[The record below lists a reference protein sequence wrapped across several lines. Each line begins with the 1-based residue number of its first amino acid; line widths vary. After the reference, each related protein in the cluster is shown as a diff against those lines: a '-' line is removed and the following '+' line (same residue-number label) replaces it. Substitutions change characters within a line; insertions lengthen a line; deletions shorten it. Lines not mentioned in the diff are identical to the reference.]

1 MGLDMIDLTTPL
13 GSFLVNVAVGTVAGG
28 VTNAVAVWMLFHPYE
43 RRFGLQGA
51 IPKNKE
57 RLAKSIGRVVGE
69 RLLTPGDIGDALQKD
84 GLRETVDAKL
94 AEFVARLLERE
105 WPSLRELLPDS
116 VLPDVERALNVL
128 GPQLAKVLAAH
139 ADTPAFE
146 EQVLAFV
153 QRAREEL
160 APLELGLL
168 LTPERRAELAAQA
181 ALLATELLEE
191 GRTQEGRPMRAKL
204 GDFLFKV
211 AGTERTQH
219 FVERAVGDA
228 LQRAETR
235 TWGEVLA
242 PLRDHVVAGWIV
254 DAARSARA
262 RELGTE
268 AAANAGRALLDK
280 PVGQLSRF
288 LPEDASVSLAH
299 RAAPVLWAWL
309 MQQIPGWVATL
320 DVHGVVE
327 RKVLGFSTHRME
339 ELVRNVTQKE
349 LNLIV
354 RLGYVLGAF
363 IGMVTWVVGR
373 MMQ

>member
-1 MGLDMIDLTTPL
+1 MIDLTTPL
-13 GSFLVNVAVGTVAGG
+13 GSFIVNVVVGTVAGG
-28 VTNAVAVWMLFHPYE
+28 VTNAVAVWMLFHPYD
-43 RRFGLQGA
+43 RKFGLHGA
-51 IPKNKE
+51 IPKNKA

-69 RLLTPGDIGDALQKD
+69 RLLTPEDIGGALQKD

-94 AEFVARLLERE
+94 AEFVARLLERDL
-105 WPSLRELLPDS
+105 PSLRTLLPDA
-116 VLPDVERALNVL
+116 VLPDVERAFDVL
-128 GPQLAKVLAAH
+128 GPQLTSLLAAH
-139 ADTPAFE
+139 TETPDFE
-146 EQVLAFV
+146 RQVMAFV
-153 QRAREEL
+153 QRARAEL

-191 GRTQEGRPMRAKL
+191 GRTQEGRPMRAKV
-204 GDFLFKV
+204 GDFLFRV
-211 AGTERTQH
+211 AGTERTQQ

-242 PLRDHVVAGWIV
+242 PLQDQVVAGWII
-254 DAARSARA
+254 DAARSSRA

-268 AAANAGRALLDK
+268 AAANAARALLDK
-280 PVGQLSRF
+280 PIGQLSRL
-288 LPEDASVSLAH
+288 LPPDASATLAH
-299 RAAPVLWAWL
+299 RAAPSLWTWL
-309 MQQIPGWVATL
+309 MQQVPEWVATL

-327 RKVLGFSTHRME
+327 RKVLGFSTQRME

-363 IGMVTWVVGR
+363 IGVVTWAVGLALR
-373 MMQ
+373 

>member
-1 MGLDMIDLTTPL
+1 MDLSSPL
-13 GSFLVNVAVGTVAGG
+13 GSFIVNVAVGTVAGG

-43 RRFGLQGA
+43 RRFGLHGA

-69 RLLTPGDIGDALQKD
+69 RLLTPEDIGSALQKD

-105 WPSLRELLPDS
+105 WPPLRALLPEE
-116 VLPDVERALNVL
+116 VLPEVERALDVL
-128 GPQLAKVLAAH
+128 GPQLASVLAAH
-139 ADTPAFE
+139 AETPAFE
-146 EQVLAFV
+146 AQVLAFV
-153 QRAREEL
+153 QRARAEL
-160 APLELGLL
+160 APLELGVL
-168 LTPERRAELAAQA
+168 LTPERRAQLATQA

-191 GRTQEGRPMRAKL
+191 GRTEEGRPMRAKL
-204 GDFLFKV
+204 GDFLLRV
-211 AGTERTQH
+211 AGTERTQQ

-228 LQRAETR
+228 LQRAESR
-235 TWGEVLA
+235 TWGDVLA
-242 PLRDHVVAGWIV
+242 PLQDQVVAGWII

-262 RELGTE
+262 KELGAE
-268 AAANAGRALLDK
+268 AAGSAGRALLDK
-280 PVGQLSRF
+280 PIGQLSRF
-288 LPEDASVSLAH
+288 LPPDASASLAH

-327 RKVLGFSTHRME
+327 RKVLGFSTQRME
-339 ELVRNVTQKE
+339 ELVRNVTQRE

-354 RLGYVLGAF
+354 RLGYVLGAV
-363 IGMVTWVVGR
+363 IGVATWVVGR
-373 MMQ
+373 ILG